1 MSSFS
6 SKYIM
11 FVLKNTEEL
20 SFITLKGDA
29 KFEEKLTF
37 SKWLEKF
44 DKCSPE
50 HSQSQNWDIK
60 CMRLKFREELYVMS
74 MKNDGKFGEG
84 IELSFQIWHEK
95 FDEFWPEYSKVSKIC
110 VLMGSFW
117 PKYIMPELKST
128 EELCLSAIMID
139 AKFYGNLIWTFK
151 NGMRTWGIWKIF
163 SSYKIAISF

>member
-44 DKCSPE
+44 DKFSPE
-50 HSQSQNWDIK
+50 HSKSQNWDFK

-117 PKYIMPELKST
+117 PKYIMPELKKYIGVMFVSNYDWCKILRKSDLNFQKWH
-128 EELCLSAIMID
+128 EDLR
-139 AKFYGNLIWTFK
+139 NLENI
-151 NGMRTWGIWKIF
+151 
-163 SSYKIAISF
+163 YKL

>member
-1 MSSFS
+1 
-6 SKYIM
+6 
-11 FVLKNTEEL
+11 
-20 SFITLKGDA
+20 
-29 KFEEKLTF
+29 
-37 SKWLEKF
+37 
-44 DKCSPE
+44 
-50 HSQSQNWDIK
+50 
-60 CMRLKFREELYVMS
+60 MS

-110 VLMGSFW
+110 VLMDSFW

-163 SSYKIAISF
+163 SGYKIAISF